1 MNLSANF
8 SRLNLVKWQD
18 EPALNYPMPATA
30 AKLAKKKSPAE
41 KLNSPGEVASVH
53 LDALDTGKQGYKTA
67 DSALDLLI
75 AQCETDPCPE
85 CGSRRFKNDGIVK
98 SPDGRRFRIV
108 DKLATKLRDNVGMNY
123 RRYELEEIPA

>member
-1 MNLSANF
+1 MS
-8 SRLNLVKWQD
+8 
-18 EPALNYPMPATA
+18 PTA
-30 AKLAKKKSPAE
+30 AKPKKSVAP
-41 KLNSPGEVASVH
+41 KLNKPGEVAAAHVG
-53 LDALDTGKQGYKTA
+53 ALETGKQGYKTA

-75 AQCETDPCPE
+75 AQLETDPCPS

-98 SPDGRRFRIV
+98 TPDGRRFRVV